1 MEDHRL
7 KAFCLVVE
15 LKSFSKAADAKC
27 ITQPAMS
34 HLIRSLEEELQV
46 KLINRDG
53 KTVSLTPAGRLVYQ
67 QAKDILNLYKN
78 IDNEIAL
85 LNKHVHGQLV
95 LATIPTLA
103 HLMLPKVIHSFSQT
117 FPNVEF
123 SIMLGTSDEAVLSIS
138 QGLCDLCFFE
148 GSVQLLPAHA
158 EKIAD
163 DEMILVAAAAH
174 PLAKKKT
181 LTADDLLESVFI
193 MPESGSSIRDL
204 TEKHLA
210 SFGVSPS
217 RLKIGMTVNDPA
229 LRMEL
234 AYAGL
239 GLAFISSW
247 SAIRRLQEG
256 SLVVLRPGKKQY
268 SREYFMAAQ
277 DGTLT
282 PLVETFMKHVRQ
294 LSPTIKVPLTQGQ
307 SRKAVTPVHDDQ
319 KSDAAESPSRHKKTQ

>member
-7 KAFCLVVE
+7 KAFCLVME

-53 KTVSLTPAGRLVYQ
+53 KTISLTPAGRLVYQ
-67 QAKDILNLYKN
+67 QAKNILNLYKN

-95 LATIPTLA
+95 IASITTLA
-103 HLMLPKVIHSFSQT
+103 HLMLPKVIHSFLQT

-123 SIMLGTSDEAVLSIS
+123 SIMLGTSSEAVLSIS

-148 GSVQLLPAHA
+148 GSVMQLPAHA

-163 DEMILVAAAAH
+163 DEMILVAAASH
-174 PLAKKKT
+174 PLAQKKS
-181 LTADDLLESVFI
+181 LTTEDLLESVFI
-193 MPESGSSIRDL
+193 MPECESSIRDL

-234 AYAGL
+234 AQAGL
-239 GLAFISSW
+239 GIAFISSW

-256 SLVVLRPGKKQY
+256 SLIALRIGKKRH

-277 DGTLT
+277 DSTLT
-282 PLVETFMKHVRQ
+282 PLVDTFMKYVRQ
-294 LSPTIKVPLTQGQ
+294 LSPTIKVPTPAAQN
-307 SRKAVTPVHDDQ
+307 RKQAVPDHYDQ
-319 KSDAAESPSRHKKTQ
+319 ASNAAGSPSHRKKAQ

>member
-67 QAKDILNLYKN
+67 QAKDILNLYKT

-95 LATIPTLA
+95 IATIPTLA

-123 SIMLGTSDEAVLSIS
+123 SIMLGTSDESVLSIS

-148 GSVQLLPAHA
+148 GSIPQLPAHA

-163 DEMILVAAAAH
+163 DEMVLVAAASH
-174 PLAKKKT
+174 PLARKKNV
-181 LTADDLLESVFI
+181 TADDLLESTFI
-193 MPESGSSIRDL
+193 MPESGSSMRDL
-204 TEKHLA
+204 TEKYLA
-210 SFGVSPS
+210 SLGVSPS
-217 RLKIGMTVNDPA
+217 RLRISMTVNDPA

-234 AYAGL
+234 AQAGL
-239 GLAFISSW
+239 GIAFISSW
-247 SAIRRLQEG
+247 SAIRRLQDG
-256 SLVVLRPGKKQY
+256 LLVVLRFGKKQY
-268 SREYFMAAQ
+268 SREYFMSAQ
-277 DGTLT
+277 DGTLS
-282 PLVETFMKHVRQ
+282 PLVEAFMKHVWQ
-294 LSPTIKVPLTQGQ
+294 LGPTIKVPTSQGL
-307 SRKAVTPVHDDQ
+307 SRKQVPAQDSPQSGD
-319 KSDAAESPSRHKKTQ
+319 AESPSRRKKTQ